1 MSEGVLGDFLQELK
15 AEVAAR
21 SLEIQPWHSYW
32 YHRPALNFPPPS
44 VRDPADFA
52 GGERLSLAC
61 TQTNASASQQKKWV
75 AAWCERLPSCDSVKV
90 LWFQTKVTQA
100 LFEAAC
106 QMPHLESLY
115 IKWGALRSLEPLLQL
130 KKLRYLHLG
139 SAPSAGPIAVLR
151 ELRTLVD
158 LEIENNP
165 GVYDLGFLESLTAL
179 ESLTITGQRNSL
191 KKVRIKSLTPLTK
204 LKRLKRLML
213 TTLILEDPSLGALTH
228 LPKLKYLLLSN
239 QFEMAEIARLAALL
253 PEVDCDLFEPVS
265 EAYQGILC
273 KTCKQSSMVMLTGKG
288 VPWRCLNCQPDQI
301 AAHRRH
307 FFEVRDAVL
316 AAGETNA

>member
-1 MSEGVLGDFLQELK
+1 MSEGVFQEFFQGIK
-15 AEVAAR
+15 AEIAAR
-21 SLEIQPWHSYW
+21 SLEIHPWQSYW
-32 YHRPALNFPPPS
+32 VHRPALNFPPPS
-44 VRDPADFA
+44 HQDPADFD

-75 AAWCERLPSCDSVKV
+75 AAWCEKLPSCDSVKT

-130 KKLRYLHLG
+130 KQLRHLHLG
-139 SAPSAGPIAVLR
+139 SAPSAEPIAVLSQ
-151 ELRTLVD
+151 LTTLVD

-165 GVYDLGFLESLTAL
+165 GVSDLRFLEPLTAL
-179 ESLTITGQRNSL
+179 ESLSISGQRNSL
-191 KKVRIKSLTPLTK
+191 KKVKIKSLAPLAR
-204 LKRLKRLML
+204 LKQLKRLML
-213 TTLILEDPSLGALTH
+213 TTLILEEPSLDALTD

-253 PEVDCDLFEPVS
+253 PEVDCDLFAPVS
-265 EAYQGILC
+265 EVYQGILC
-273 KTCKQSSMVMLTGKG
+273 KTCKQSTTMVMLTGKG
-288 VPWRCLNCQPDQI
+288 KPWRCLNCQPAQI
-301 AAHRRH
+301 EAHRSQ
-307 FFEVRDAVL
+307 FFALRDACRST
-316 AAGETNA
+316 GKR